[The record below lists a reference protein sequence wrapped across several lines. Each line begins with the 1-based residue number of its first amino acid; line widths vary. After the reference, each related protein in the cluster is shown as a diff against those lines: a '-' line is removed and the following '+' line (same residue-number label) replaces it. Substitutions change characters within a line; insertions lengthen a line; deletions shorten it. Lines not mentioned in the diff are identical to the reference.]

1 MESLLWR
8 TYYQKQTNGT
18 TYLRKCLYKPRS
30 ARQTDDDMMK
40 AFLKIVNILDF
51 FPPSVVHS
59 FHHLPLRKNSE
70 RNLSSICTGRTF
82 PTKCDLVARDV
93 KMQRR
98 GQKQAANALSHGR
111 VCLQ

>member
-8 TYYQKQTNGT
+8 TYCQKQSNGT
-18 TYLRKCLYKPRS
+18 TYLRKCLHKPPS

-51 FPPSVVHS
+51 FSAISRSLLPPSAIE
-59 FHHLPLRKNSE
+59 KNSE

-82 PTKCDLVARDV
+82 PAKCDLVARDV
-93 KMQRR
+93 KMQCR
-98 GQKQAANALSHGR
+98 GQKQAANPLSHGR